1 MSDFKKHDVLSFKLT
16 EEQASS
22 IKALAG
28 GCGVRI
34 SGYVDGN
41 VVKIDNIAINAGVVG
56 LSSAPMKDGMAPF
69 IAVTAQWLR
78 CLPSERS
85 TSKGQIIQRILT
97 K

>member
-1 MSDFKKHDVLSFKLT
+1 MSDSKKHDVLSFKLT

-69 IAVTAQWLR
+69 IACNGPMAEVPAIGKVNVQ
-78 CLPSERS
+78 
-85 TSKGQIIQRILT
+85 KV

>member
-1 MSDFKKHDVLSFKLT
+1 MPKGKRDDVLSFKLT
-16 EEQASS
+16 DEQASS

-28 GCGVRI
+28 GQGVRI

-69 IAVTAQWLR
+69 IACNGPMADVPAVGKVNVQ
-78 CLPSERS
+78 
-85 TSKGQIIQRILT
+85 KI
-97 K
+97 